1 MMLLMMTMMI
11 VMVLMAILAVA
22 GLTMMMMMMM
32 AITFEI
38 TYMYGVHTLL
48 SSSNPCLSMTI
59 SSFSWPEVKL
69 SLSTIF
75 KAFLV
80 LAYFLPKAVQQ
91 IQTLVSSVH
100 QNVCRSRC
108 LISRLD
114 LTLSLLCHLQ
124 KLIFHDFPGPTI
136 KFHDFPGSFKWPVR
150 TLNCTQPVLAER
162 KEESDFP
169 SISPTPLHLR
179 SINPF
184 GFH

>member
-32 AITFEI
+32 MMVAITFEI

-75 KAFLV
+75 KTFLV

-91 IQTLVSSVH
+91 IQTLVSSVR

-114 LTLSLLCHLQ
+114 LTLSLLCHLL

-136 KFHDFPGSFKWPVR
+136 KFLWLSRQF
-150 TLNCTQPVLAER
+150 
-162 KEESDFP
+162 
-169 SISPTPLHLR
+169 
-179 SINPF
+179 
-184 GFH
+184 